1 MKKQEKYGEEEFEYN
16 GCSVI
21 YHKNV
26 DKEGLNITKSKTQG
40 TVNLATKLE
49 YIKIDTDTKMN
60 DLKLSLENGY
70 KKISELSNKE
80 LDELI
85 LIYGQDVKNLENEL
99 IYKKSLLKNI

>member
-1 MKKQEKYGEEEFEYN
+1 MKNTNENSILEKLCEFFKMIFKRKKRLELP
-16 GCSVI
+16 
-21 YHKNV
+21 
-26 DKEGLNITKSKTQG
+26 DKTQG
-40 TVNLATKLE
+40 TVNLANKLE